1 MRVKKSDVISEY
13 DALKSRN
20 LRAHDL
26 KSIAAMHPTFAMRA
40 ATMFL
45 IREVV

>member
-1 MRVKKSDVISEY
+1 MQVKKSEVISEY
-13 DALKSRN
+13 DVLKSRD

-40 ATMFL
+40 AAMFL
-45 IREVV
+45 IREVA